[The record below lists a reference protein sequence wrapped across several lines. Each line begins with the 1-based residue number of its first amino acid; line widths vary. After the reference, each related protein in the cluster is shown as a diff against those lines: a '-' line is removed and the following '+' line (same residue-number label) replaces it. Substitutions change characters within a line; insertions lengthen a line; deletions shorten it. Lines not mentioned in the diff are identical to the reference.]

1 MNNWTSRLI
10 LANVVMFILTN
21 LQPGITMHLMFVPAL
36 LLERPWTLF
45 TYMFLHDG
53 TFHILFNMLGLFFFG
68 PRLEEELGSRDFLLL
83 YFISGITGGLLS
95 FITPNVAI
103 VGASAAVYGIFLAF
117 AMLWPREQLLIWG
130 IVPVEARYLVIIMTA
145 LSLFGGLS
153 GGGNIAHFAHLG
165 GFLGGFAYLRFRSR
179 NAPLR
184 RFQERTAP
192 PPVNR
197 LDIERARRIDRSA
210 LHEVNR
216 TELDRILAKIDIQG
230 VGSLTPSEQQF
241 LDRFS
246 AL

>member
-1 MNNWTSRLI
+1 MNSWTSRLI

-103 VGASAAVYGIFLAF
+103 VD
-117 AMLWPREQLLIWG
+117 
-130 IVPVEARYLVIIMTA
+130 
-145 LSLFGGLS
+145 
-153 GGGNIAHFAHLG
+153 LG
-165 GFLGGFAYLRFRSR
+165 DCAG
-179 NAPLR
+179 
-184 RFQERTAP
+184 
-192 PPVNR
+192 
-197 LDIERARRIDRSA
+197 
-210 LHEVNR
+210 
-216 TELDRILAKIDIQG
+216 
-230 VGSLTPSEQQF
+230 
-241 LDRFS
+241 
-246 AL
+246 

>member
-1 MNNWTSRLI
+1 MNSWTSRLI

-21 LQPGITMHLMFVPAL
+21 LQPGITTHLMFVPAL
-36 LLERPWTLF
+36 LLEQPWTLF

-68 PRLEEELGSRDFLLL
+68 PRLEEELGSQDFLFL

-95 FITPNVAI
+95 FVTPTVAI

-117 AMLWPREQLLIWG
+117 AMIWPREQLLIWG
-130 IVPVEARYLVIIMTA
+130 IVPVEARYLVVVMTV

-165 GFLGGFAYLRFRSR
+165 GFLGGFVYLKVRAR
-179 NAPLR
+179 NSPLR
-184 RFQERTAP
+184 RFEARVAP
-192 PPVNR
+192 PPMHR

-216 TELDRILAKIDIQG
+216 TELDRILAKIDVRGIG
-230 VGSLTPSEQQF
+230 GLTPVEQQF

>member
-1 MNNWTSRLI
+1 MNSWTSRLI

-36 LLERPWTLF
+36 LLEQPWTLF
-45 TYMFLHDG
+45 TYMVLHDG

-95 FITPNVAI
+95 FITPHVAI

-117 AMLWPREQLLIWG
+117 AMIWPREQLLIWG
-130 IVPVEARYLVIIMTA
+130 IVPVEARYLVVIMTA

-153 GGGNIAHFAHLG
+153 GGGNVAHFAHLG
-165 GFLGGFAYLRFRSR
+165 GFVGGFAYLRFRSR
-179 NAPLR
+179 RSPLR

-192 PPVNR
+192 LPVKR
-197 LDIERARRIDRSA
+197 PDIERARRIDRST

-216 TELDRILAKIDIQG
+216 TELDRILTKIDVQG
-230 VGSLTPSEQQF
+230 IGSLTPSEQQF

>member
-1 MNNWTSRLI
+1 MTGRFTSCSTCSDSSSSVR
-10 LANVVMFILTN
+10 
-21 LQPGITMHLMFVPAL
+21 
-36 LLERPWTLF
+36 
-45 TYMFLHDG
+45 
-53 TFHILFNMLGLFFFG
+53 
-68 PRLEEELGSRDFLLL
+68 RLEEELGSRDFLLL

-95 FITPNVAI
+95 FITPGVAI

-117 AMLWPREQLLIWG
+117 AMIWPREQLLIWG
-130 IVPVEARYLVIIMTA
+130 IVPVEARYLVVIMTA

-179 NAPLR
+179 HSPLR

-192 PPVNR
+192 PPVKR
-197 LDIERARRIDRSA
+197 PDIERARRIDRST

-216 TELDRILAKIDIQG
+216 TELDRILTKIDVQG
-230 VGSLTPSEQQF
+230 IGSLTSSELQF

>member
-1 MNNWTSRLI
+1 MNSWTSRLI

-21 LQPGITMHLMFVPAL
+21 LQPGITVHLMFVPAR
-36 LLERPWTLF
+36 LLEQPWTLF

-95 FITPNVAI
+95 FITPGVAI

-117 AMLWPREQLLIWG
+117 AMIWPREQLLIWG
-130 IVPVEARYLVIIMTA
+130 IVPVEARYLVVIMTA

-179 NAPLR
+179 HSPLR
-184 RFQERTAP
+184 RFQERAAP
-192 PPVNR
+192 LPVKR
-197 LDIERARRIDRSA
+197 PDIERARRIDRSA

-216 TELDRILAKIDIQG
+216 TELDRILAKIDVQG
-230 VGSLTPSEQQF
+230 IGSLTSSELQF

>member
-1 MNNWTSRLI
+1 MNSWTSRLV

-21 LQPGITMHLMFVPAL
+21 LQPSITMHLMFVPAL

-117 AMLWPREQLLIWG
+117 AMIWPREQLLIWG
-130 IVPVEARYLVIIMTA
+130 IVPVEARYLVVIMTA

-165 GFLGGFAYLRFRSR
+165 GFLGGFAFLKFRSR
-179 NAPLR
+179 NSPVR
-184 RFQERTAP
+184 RFQERVAP
-192 PPVNR
+192 PTTIR
-197 LDIERARRIDRSA
+197 LDIERARRIDRST

-216 TELDRILAKIDIQG
+216 SELDRILAKIDVKG
-230 VGSLTPSEQQF
+230 VGSLTPNEQQF